1 MANIGASQAFYRVE
15 TSLTR
20 ANTNVN
26 NSMVRLSTGKQQAN
40 AGDNSSYVAMGA
52 TFKVDYSG
60 TQAGMKNIAV
70 VQGFIDTAVAVLD
83 QATNLNAKLM
93 ELAILANND
102 TNTSADLENIQAEY
116 DAMTAELSA
125 ILASTYKGADLFQSG
140 MSVGVDGRTNTKSYG
155 VASPTVSGMA
165 QTLSTGSAATS
176 ALVTVQTALNTARST
191 LGANSAAL
199 AATADYLTDL
209 TAMYEIGFNTV
220 NDVNFSLETA
230 ILAKNQILQQASTA
244 MLAQANTS
252 QQGLLQLI
260 QR

>member
-20 ANTNVN
+20 ANTQVN

-52 TFKVDYSG
+52 TFKVDYAG
-60 TQAGMKNIAV
+60 TKAGMKNIAV
-70 VQGFIDTAVAVLD
+70 VQGFLDTAVAVLD
-83 QATNLNAKLM
+83 QATALNSKLM
-93 ELAILANND
+93 ELAILANNS
-102 TNTSADLENIQAEY
+102 TNTSADLTNIQAEY
-116 DAMTAELSA
+116 DAMTAEVTA
-125 ILASTYKGADLFQSG
+125 ILASTYKGASLFQSG
-140 MSVGVDGRTNTKSYG
+140 MSVGIDGRTTTKSYG
-155 VASPTVSGMA
+155 VASLTVSAMT
-165 QTLSTGSAATS
+165 QTLSVSASGTS
-176 ALVTVQTALNTARST
+176 GLVTVQAAINTARST

-260 QR
+260 QG

>member
-20 ANTNVN
+20 ANNNVN

-52 TFKVDYSG
+52 TFKVDYAG
-60 TQAGMKNIAV
+60 TQAGLKNIAV

-93 ELAILANND
+93 ELAILSNNS
-102 TNTSADLENIQAEY
+102 TNTTADLAAIQAEY
-116 DAMTAELSA
+116 NAMTAEITA
-125 ILASTYKGADLFQSG
+125 ILASKYKGAALFATG
-140 MSVGVDGRTNTKSYG
+140 MKVGIDGRATAKTYG
-155 VASPTVSGMA
+155 AESPTVSAMS
-165 QTLSTGSAATS
+165 QTLSVATAS
-176 ALVTVQTALNTARST
+176 TSGLVTVQANINTARST

-199 AATADYLTDL
+199 AAASDYLTDL

-260 QR
+260 QS

>member
-26 NSMVRLSTGKQQAN
+26 NSMVRLSTGKQHAN

-52 TFKVDYSG
+52 TFKVDYAG
-60 TQAGMKNIAV
+60 TKAGMKNIAV

-83 QATNLNAKLM
+83 QATNINTKLM
-93 ELAILANND
+93 ELAILSNNS
-102 TNTSADLENIQAEY
+102 TNTSADLAAIQAEY
-116 DAMTAELSA
+116 NAMTAEITAL
-125 ILASTYKGADLFQSG
+125 LASTYKGASLFGGTS
-140 MSVGVDGRTNTKSYG
+140 MSVGIDGRATQKTYG
-155 VASPTVSGMA
+155 TTTPTVSAMT
-165 QTLSTGSAATS
+165 QTLAVTTASTAG
-176 ALVTVQTALNTARST
+176 LVTVQGNLNTARGA
-191 LGANSAAL
+191 LGANSAEL
-199 AATADYLTDL
+199 AAAADYLTDL
-209 TAMYEIGFNTV
+209 TAMYEIGYNTV

-252 QQGLLQLI
+252 QQGLLH
-260 QR
+260 